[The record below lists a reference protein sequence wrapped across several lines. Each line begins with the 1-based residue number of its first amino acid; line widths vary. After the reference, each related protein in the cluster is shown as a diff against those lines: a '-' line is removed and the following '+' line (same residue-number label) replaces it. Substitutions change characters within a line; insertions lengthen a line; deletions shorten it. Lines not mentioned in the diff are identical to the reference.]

1 MLTHA
6 REIQNEVKQKREKIF
21 EFFAKKKFIRQ
32 QEISL
37 VRCVVVVVVVAS
49 ALCSFLSSVVAEE
62 ERTWTGEQCDTRR
75 AKTHAYIKKRAR
87 FNF

>member
-1 MLTHA
+1 MNFL
-6 REIQNEVKQKREKIF
+6 QKKIN
-21 EFFAKKKFIRQ
+21 RQ

-37 VRCVVVVVVVAS
+37 VRCVVVVVVVVVVVAS
-49 ALCSFLSSVVAEE
+49 ARCSFLSSVVAEE

-75 AKTHAYIKKRAR
+75 AKTHACIKKRAR

>member
-21 EFFAKKKFIRQ
+21 EFFGLKKKKFDACSCLN
-32 QEISL
+32 ISSHFCCFCKKNNIS
-37 VRCVVVVVVVAS
+37 RVVVLLRVRGAPFS
-49 ALCSFLSSVVAEE
+49 RAEE

-75 AKTHAYIKKRAR
+75 AHTRV
-87 FNF
+87 